1 MNTDDKTIKLTELII
16 NALEYA
22 HSHNLDIDK
31 KDDVKKILEALD
43 PENANGLKVEEFIK
57 NLQDANTLMEMTA
70 RKKSN
75 KTNLPN

>member
-16 NALEYA
+16 NALDYA
-22 HSHNLDIDK
+22 HSYNLDINK
-31 KDDVKKILEALD
+31 KDDVKKILEVLD
-43 PENANGLKVEEFIK
+43 PENTNGLKVEEFIK

-70 RKKSN
+70 RKKSD